1 MMTAHKIRRT
11 LLTLTSFATLGFAV
25 SLPAQ
30 AIEFRS
36 IDGSHNN
43 LDNPTWG
50 ETEIELIRLLEPDYS
65 DGISAP
71 AGMNR
76 PNPRA
81 ISNAIASQSESL
93 PNPFHASD
101 WLWQWGQFVDH
112 DIDLTDPP
120 AGAEPLPIIVPENDL
135 IFTPGSEIP
144 FNRNV
149 AAPGTGTDSNN
160 PRQQVNA
167 ITAYIDGSSV
177 YGSDLERA
185 NFLRSGEGGKL
196 KTSTGN
202 LLPFNT
208 ANLENANPFGVD
220 ADDLFIA
227 GDVRSNEQI
236 GLTAVH
242 TLFVREHN
250 RLADEIAADP
260 NTAEKAAD
268 AGLSVDDYIYQTTR
282 RIVGAQIQAIT
293 YNEFLPLL
301 LGEGA
306 IDPYSGYDDTVNPS
320 ISNEFSTAAYRVG
333 HTMLSSE
340 LQRINN
346 DGTSAGSISLRD
358 SFFNPQEITDNGI
371 DSLLLGLASQKSQ
384 TIDAFIVD
392 DVRNFLFPAG
402 NGGLDLAAVNIQRG
416 RDHGLPSYN
425 EARRGLGLGGY
436 TSFDQIT
443 SDAEIAQRFRDI
455 YGTTDGQDNI
465 DLVDLWIGGIAEDA
479 YNGGMVGELFNVII
493 SDQFQRLQDGDRF
506 FYLTDQDL
514 LNLVPDIGDT
524 RLSDIIVRNTD
535 ITTIQDNA
543 FIVAKDVP
551 EPSALF
557 GLFLIG
563 VFGGSLGQLRQ
574 RQSTNQGHSQSI

>member
-1 MMTAHKIRRT
+1 MMTAHKIRQT

-36 IDGSHNN
+36 IDGSNNN

-50 ETEIELIRLLEPDYS
+50 QAEIELIRLLEPDYS

-81 ISNAIASQSESL
+81 ISNAIASQSESI
-93 PNPFHASD
+93 PNSLNASD

-112 DIDLTDPP
+112 DLDLTDPP
-120 AGAEPLPIIVPENDL
+120 AGARFLPIPVPENDPT
-135 IFTPGSEIP
+135 FTPGSIIP
-144 FNRNV
+144 FRRNA

-196 KTSTGN
+196 KTSAGN

-208 ANLENANPFGVD
+208 ANLHNANPFGVSPD
-220 ADDLFIA
+220 NLFIA
-227 GDVRSNEQI
+227 GDVRANEQVA
-236 GLTAVH
+236 LTAVH

-250 RLADEIAADP
+250 RLAEEIAADP
-260 NTAEKAAD
+260 TTSQKAAD
-268 AGLSVDDYIYQTTR
+268 AGLSVDEYIYQTAR

-306 IDPYSGYDDTVNPS
+306 IDPYSGYDETVNPS

-358 SFFNPQEITDNGI
+358 SFFNPQEITENGI
-371 DSLLLGLASQKSQ
+371 DSLLLGLASQKAQ
-384 TIDAFIVD
+384 AVDALLVD
-392 DVRNFLFPAG
+392 DIRNFLFPAG
-402 NGGLDLAAVNIQRG
+402 TGGLDLAAVNIQRG
-416 RDHGLPSYN
+416 RDHGLPGYN

-479 YNGGMVGELFNVII
+479 YNGGMVGELFNVIL

-506 FYLTDQDL
+506 FYLADQDL
-514 LNLVPDIGDT
+514 LNLRPDIGDT
-524 RLSDIIVRNTD
+524 TLSDIIVRNTD

>member
-1 MMTAHKIRRT
+1 MTAHKIRQT

-36 IDGSHNN
+36 IDGSNNN

-50 ETEIELIRLLEPDYS
+50 EAEIELIRLLEPDYS
-65 DGISAP
+65 DEISAP

-120 AGAEPLPIIVPENDL
+120 EGAEPLPIIVPENDL
-135 IFTPGSEIP
+135 TFTPGSEIP

-167 ITAYIDGSSV
+167 ITAYIDGSNV
-177 YGSDLERA
+177 YGSDIERA
-185 NFLRSGEGGKL
+185 NFLRTGDSGKL
-196 KTSTGN
+196 KTSAGN
-202 LLPFNT
+202 LLIFNT
-208 ANLENANPFGVD
+208 ANLPNANPFGVD
-220 ADDLFIA
+220 AEDLFIA

-260 NTAEKAAD
+260 TTSQKAAD

-282 RIVGAQIQAIT
+282 RIVSAQIQAIT

-306 IDPYSGYDDTVNPS
+306 IDPYSGYDETVNPS

-333 HTMLSSE
+333 HTMLPSE

-358 SFFNPQEITDNGI
+358 SFFKPQEITDNGI
-371 DSLLLGLASQKSQ
+371 DSLLLGLASQKAQ

-425 EARRGLGLGGY
+425 EARQALGLGGY

-506 FYLTDQDL
+506 FYLADQDL

-563 VFGGSLGQLRQ
+563 VFGGTLGQLRQ
-574 RQSTNQGHSQSI
+574 RQSTNKGHSQSI

>member
-1 MMTAHKIRRT
+1 MTVHKIRQT
-11 LLTLTSFATLGFAV
+11 LLTLTSFATLGFAL

-36 IDGSHNN
+36 IDGSNN
-43 LDNPTWG
+43 NRDNPTWG
-50 ETEIELIRLLEPDYS
+50 EAEIELIRLLEPDYS

-81 ISNAIASQSESL
+81 ISNAIASQSESI
-93 PNPFHASD
+93 PNSFNASD

-112 DIDLTDPP
+112 DLDLTDPP
-120 AGAEPLPIIVPENDL
+120 AGARFLPIPVPENDPT
-135 IFTPGSEIP
+135 FTPGSIIP
-144 FNRNV
+144 FRRNA

-185 NFLRSGEGGKL
+185 HFLRSGEGGKL
-196 KTSTGN
+196 KTSAGN

-208 ANLENANPFGVD
+208 ENLENANPFGVD

-227 GDVRSNEQI
+227 GDVRANEQI

-260 NTAEKAAD
+260 TTSQKAAD
-268 AGLSVDDYIYQTTR
+268 AGLSVDEYIYQTAR

-306 IDPYSGYDDTVNPS
+306 IDPYSGYDETVNPS

-358 SFFNPQEITDNGI
+358 SFFNTQEITENGI
-371 DSLLLGLASQKSQ
+371 DSLLLGLASQKAQ
-384 TIDAFIVD
+384 AVDALLVD
-392 DVRNFLFPAG
+392 DIRNFLFPAG
-402 NGGLDLAAVNIQRG
+402 TGGLDLAAVNIQRG

-479 YNGGMVGELFNVII
+479 YNGGMVGELFNVIL

-506 FYLTDQDL
+506 FYLADQDL
-514 LNLVPDIGDT
+514 LNLRPDIGDT
-524 RLSDIIVRNTD
+524 TLSDIIVRNTD

-543 FIVAKDVP
+543 FIVAKDIP

-563 VFGGSLGQLRQ
+563 VFGGTLGQ
-574 RQSTNQGHSQSI
+574 

>member
-1 MMTAHKIRRT
+1 MMTADKIRRT

-36 IDGSHNN
+36 IDGSNNN

-50 ETEIELIRLLEPDYS
+50 EAEIELIRLLEPDYS

-112 DIDLTDPP
+112 DLDLTEPP
-120 AGAEPLPIIVPENDL
+120 AGAEFLPIPVPNNDP
-135 IFTPGSEIP
+135 IFPPGSIIP
-144 FNRNV
+144 FRRNA
-149 AAPGTGTDSNN
+149 AAPGTGTDINN
-160 PRQQVNA
+160 PRQQVNE

-196 KTSTGN
+196 KTSAGN

-208 ANLENANPFGVD
+208 ANLPNANPFGVSPD
-220 ADDLFIA
+220 NLFIA
-227 GDVRSNEQI
+227 GDVRANEQI

-250 RLADEIAADP
+250 QLAEEIAADP
-260 NTAEKAAD
+260 TTPEKAAD
-268 AGLSVDDYIYQTTR
+268 AGLSVDNYIYQTTR

-306 IDPYSGYDDTVNPS
+306 IDPHSGYDETVNPS

-358 SFFNPQEITDNGI
+358 SFFNTQEITDNGI

-384 TIDAFIVD
+384 TIDALLVD
-392 DVRNFLFPAG
+392 DIRNFLFPAG
-402 NGGLDLAAVNIQRG
+402 TGGLDLAAVNIQRG

-455 YGTTDGQDNI
+455 YGTSDGQDNI

-479 YNGGMVGELFNVII
+479 YNSGMVGELFNVII

-506 FYLTDQDL
+506 FYLADQDL

-524 RLSDIIVRNTD
+524 RLSDIIRRNTD
-535 ITTIQDNA
+535 ITNIQDNA

-563 VFGGSLGQLRQ
+563 IFGGTLGKLRQ
-574 RQSTNQGHSQSI
+574 RQSVNIGRSQSI

>member
-1 MMTAHKIRRT
+1 MTVHKIRQT
-11 LLTLTSFATLGFAV
+11 LLTLTSFATLGFAL

-36 IDGSHNN
+36 IDGSNN
-43 LDNPTWG
+43 NRDNPTWG
-50 ETEIELIRLLEPDYS
+50 EAEIKLIRLLEPDYS

-81 ISNAIASQSESL
+81 ISNAIASQSESI
-93 PNPFHASD
+93 PNSFNASD

-112 DIDLTDPP
+112 DLDLTDPP
-120 AGAEPLPIIVPENDL
+120 AGAEFLPIPVPENDPT
-135 IFTPGSEIP
+135 FTPGSIIP
-144 FNRNV
+144 FRRNA

-185 NFLRSGEGGKL
+185 HFLRSGEGGKL
-196 KTSTGN
+196 KTSAGN

-208 ANLENANPFGVD
+208 ENLENANPFGVD

-227 GDVRSNEQI
+227 GDVRANEQI

-260 NTAEKAAD
+260 TTSQKAAD
-268 AGLSVDDYIYQTTR
+268 AGLSVDEYIYQTAR

-306 IDPYSGYDDTVNPS
+306 IDPYSGYDETVNPS

-358 SFFNPQEITDNGI
+358 SFFNTQEITENGI
-371 DSLLLGLASQKSQ
+371 DSLLLGLASQKAQ
-384 TIDAFIVD
+384 AVDALLVD
-392 DVRNFLFPAG
+392 DIRNFLFPAG
-402 NGGLDLAAVNIQRG
+402 TGGLDLAAVNIQRG
-416 RDHGLPSYN
+416 RDHGLPGYN
-425 EARRGLGLGGY
+425 QARRGLGLGGY

-479 YNGGMVGELFNVII
+479 YNGGMVGELFNVIL

-506 FYLTDQDL
+506 FYLADQDL
-514 LNLVPDIGDT
+514 LNLRPDIGDT
-524 RLSDIIVRNTD
+524 TLSDIIVHNTD

-543 FIVAKDVP
+543 FIVAKDIP

-563 VFGGSLGQLRQ
+563 VFGGTLGQWHQ
-574 RQSTNQGHSQSI
+574 RQSINQGYSQSI

>member
-1 MMTAHKIRRT
+1 MMTACKIRQT

-36 IDGSHNN
+36 IDGSNNN

-50 ETEIELIRLLEPDYS
+50 EAEIELIRLLEPDYS

-93 PNPFHASD
+93 PNPFNASD

-112 DIDLTDPP
+112 DLDLTDPP
-120 AGAEPLPIIVPENDL
+120 AGAEFLPIPVPNDDPVFPPRS
-135 IFTPGSEIP
+135 IIP
-144 FNRNV
+144 FRRNA

-185 NFLRSGEGGKL
+185 NFLRTGEGGKL
-196 KTSTGN
+196 KTSAGN

-208 ANLENANPFGVD
+208 ANLENANPFGVSPD
-220 ADDLFIA
+220 NLFIA
-227 GDVRSNEQI
+227 GDVRANEQI
-236 GLTAVH
+236 ALTAVH

-260 NTAEKAAD
+260 TTSQKAAD

-306 IDPYSGYDDTVNPS
+306 IDPHSGYDETVNPS

-333 HTMLSSE
+333 HTMLSPE

-358 SFFNPQEITDNGI
+358 SFFSPQEITKNGI
-371 DSLLLGLASQKSQ
+371 DSLLLGLASQNAQ
-384 TIDAFIVD
+384 AVDAFLVD

-425 EARRGLGLGGY
+425 QARRGLGLGGY

-479 YNGGMVGELFNVII
+479 YNGGMVGELFNVIL

-506 FYLTDQDL
+506 FYLADQDL
-514 LNLVPDIGDT
+514 LNFRPDIGDT
-524 RLSDIIVRNTD
+524 RLSDIIRRNSA

-543 FIVAKDVP
+543 FIIAQDVP

-563 VFGGSLGQLRQ
+563 VFGGTLGQWHQ
-574 RQSTNQGHSQSI
+574 RQSTNKGHSQSI

>member
-43 LDNPTWG
+43 LDDPTWG
-50 ETEIELIRLLEPDYS
+50 EAEIELIRLLEPDYS

-506 FYLTDQDL
+506 FYLADQDL

>member
-43 LDNPTWG
+43 LDDPTWG

-551 EPSALF
+551 N
-557 GLFLIG
+557 
-563 VFGGSLGQLRQ
+563 LRHY
-574 RQSTNQGHSQSI
+574 SDCF

>member
-1 MMTAHKIRRT
+1 MMTAHKIRQT
-11 LLTLTSFATLGFAV
+11 LLTLTSFASLGFAV

-36 IDGSHNN
+36 IDGSNNN

-50 ETEIELIRLLEPDYS
+50 QAEIELIRLLEPDYS

-71 AGMNR
+71 AGVNR

-81 ISNAIASQSESL
+81 ISKAIASQPGSL

-101 WLWQWGQFVDH
+101 WLWQWGQFIDH
-112 DIDLTDPP
+112 DLDLTDPP
-120 AGAEPLPIIVPENDL
+120 EGAEPLPIIVPENDL
-135 IFTPGSEIP
+135 TFTPGSEIP
-144 FNRNV
+144 FRRNA

-185 NFLRSGEGGKL
+185 HFLRTGDGGKL
-196 KTSTGN
+196 KTSAGN

-208 ANLENANPFGVD
+208 ENLPNANPFGVSPD
-220 ADDLFIA
+220 NLFIA
-227 GDVRSNEQI
+227 GDARANEQI

-250 RLADEIAADP
+250 RLAEEIVADP
-260 NTAEKAAD
+260 TTPEKAAN
-268 AGLSVDDYIYQTTR
+268 AGLSVDDYIYQTAR
-282 RIVGAQIQAIT
+282 RIVSAQIQAIT

-306 IDPYSGYDDTVNPS
+306 IDPYSRYDETVNPS

-333 HTMLSSE
+333 HTMLSPE

-346 DGTSAGSISLRD
+346 DGTSAGSISLRN
-358 SFFNPQEITDNGI
+358 SFFNLQEITNNGI

-402 NGGLDLAAVNIQRG
+402 NGGLDLPAVNIQRG
-416 RDHGLPSYN
+416 RDHGLPGYN
-425 EARRGLGLGGY
+425 AARRGLGLGGY

-443 SDAEIAQRFRDI
+443 SNAEIAQRFRDI

-465 DLVDLWIGGIAEDA
+465 DLVDLWMGGIAEDA
-479 YNGGMVGELFNVII
+479 YKGGMVGELFNVII

-506 FYLTDQDL
+506 FYLADQDL

-524 RLSDIIVRNTD
+524 TLSDIIVRNTD

-543 FIVAKDVP
+543 FIIAKDVP

-557 GLFLIG
+557 GLFLVG

-574 RQSTNQGHSQSI
+574 RQSTNKGDSQSI

>member
-1 MMTAHKIRRT
+1 MTVHKIRQT
-11 LLTLTSFATLGFAV
+11 LLTLTSFATLGFAL

-36 IDGSHNN
+36 IDGSNN
-43 LDNPTWG
+43 NRDNPTWG
-50 ETEIELIRLLEPDYS
+50 EAEIELIRLLEPDYS

-81 ISNAIASQSESL
+81 ISNAIASQSESI
-93 PNPFHASD
+93 PNSFNASD

-112 DIDLTDPP
+112 DLDLTDPP
-120 AGAEPLPIIVPENDL
+120 AGARFLPIPVPENDPT
-135 IFTPGSEIP
+135 FTPGSIIP
-144 FNRNV
+144 FRRNA

-185 NFLRSGEGGKL
+185 HFLRSGEGGKL
-196 KTSTGN
+196 KTSAGN

-208 ANLENANPFGVD
+208 ENLENANPFGVD

-227 GDVRSNEQI
+227 GDVRANEQI

-260 NTAEKAAD
+260 TTSQKAAD
-268 AGLSVDDYIYQTTR
+268 AGLSVDEYIYQTAR

-306 IDPYSGYDDTVNPS
+306 IDPYSGYDETVNPS

-358 SFFNPQEITDNGI
+358 SFFNTQEITENGI
-371 DSLLLGLASQKSQ
+371 DSLLLGLASQKAQ
-384 TIDAFIVD
+384 AVDALLVD
-392 DVRNFLFPAG
+392 DIRNFLFPAG
-402 NGGLDLAAVNIQRG
+402 TGGLDLAAVNIQRG

-479 YNGGMVGELFNVII
+479 YNGGMVGELFNVIL

-506 FYLTDQDL
+506 FYLADQDL
-514 LNLVPDIGDT
+514 LNLRPDIGDT
-524 RLSDIIVRNTD
+524 TLSDIIVHNTD

-574 RQSTNQGHSQSI
+574 RQSINQGYSQSI

>member
-506 FYLTDQDL
+506 FYLADQDL

>member
-50 ETEIELIRLLEPDYS
+50 EAEIELIRLLEPDYS

-455 YGTTDGQDNI
+455 YGTTDGQDNA
-465 DLVDLWIGGIAEDA
+465 LP
-479 YNGGMVGELFNVII
+479 
-493 SDQFQRLQDGDRF
+493 R
-506 FYLTDQDL
+506 YLRH
-514 LNLVPDIGDT
+514 N
-524 RLSDIIVRNTD
+524 RWSR
-535 ITTIQDNA
+535 
-543 FIVAKDVP
+543 
-551 EPSALF
+551 
-557 GLFLIG
+557 
-563 VFGGSLGQLRQ
+563 
-574 RQSTNQGHSQSI
+574 

>member
-1 MMTAHKIRRT
+1 MTVHKIRQT
-11 LLTLTSFATLGFAV
+11 LLTLTSFATLGFAL

-36 IDGSHNN
+36 IDGSNN
-43 LDNPTWG
+43 NRDNPTWG
-50 ETEIELIRLLEPDYS
+50 EAEIKLIRLLEPDYS

-81 ISNAIASQSESL
+81 ISNAIASQSESI
-93 PNPFHASD
+93 PNSFNASD

-112 DIDLTDPP
+112 DLDLTDPP
-120 AGAEPLPIIVPENDL
+120 AGARFLPIPVPENDPT
-135 IFTPGSEIP
+135 FTPGSIIP
-144 FNRNV
+144 FRRNA

-185 NFLRSGEGGKL
+185 HFLRSGEGGKL
-196 KTSTGN
+196 KTSAGN

-208 ANLENANPFGVD
+208 ENLENANPFGVD

-227 GDVRSNEQI
+227 GDVRANEQI

-260 NTAEKAAD
+260 TTSQKAAD
-268 AGLSVDDYIYQTTR
+268 AGLSVDEYIYQTAR

-306 IDPYSGYDDTVNPS
+306 IDPYSGYDETVNPS

-358 SFFNPQEITDNGI
+358 SFFNTQEITENGI
-371 DSLLLGLASQKSQ
+371 DSLLLGLASQKAQ
-384 TIDAFIVD
+384 AVDALLVD
-392 DVRNFLFPAG
+392 DIRNFLFPAG
-402 NGGLDLAAVNIQRG
+402 TGGLDLAAVNIQRG
-416 RDHGLPSYN
+416 RDHGLPGYN
-425 EARRGLGLGGY
+425 QARRGLGLGGY

-479 YNGGMVGELFNVII
+479 YNGGMVGELFNVIL

-506 FYLTDQDL
+506 FYLADQDL
-514 LNLVPDIGDT
+514 LNLRPDIGDT
-524 RLSDIIVRNTD
+524 TLSDIIRRNSA

-543 FIVAKDVP
+543 FIIAQDVP

>member
-543 FIVAKDVP
+543 FIVAKDVFP
-551 EPSALF
+551 NLPHYSDCF
-557 GLFLIG
+557 
-563 VFGGSLGQLRQ
+563 
-574 RQSTNQGHSQSI
+574 

>member
-1 MMTAHKIRRT
+1 MMTAHKIRQT

-36 IDGSHNN
+36 IDGSNN
-43 LDNPTWG
+43 NRDNPTWG
-50 ETEIELIRLLEPDYS
+50 EAEIELIRLLEPDYS
-65 DGISAP
+65 DGISTP

-112 DIDLTDPP
+112 DLDLTDPP
-120 AGAEPLPIIVPENDL
+120 AGAEPLPIIVPDNDL
-135 IFTPGSEIP
+135 TFTPGSEIP
-144 FNRNV
+144 FRRNI
-149 AAPGTGTDSNN
+149 AAPGTGTDSDN

-185 NFLRSGEGGKL
+185 DFLRTGEGGKL

-208 ANLENANPFGVD
+208 ENLENANPFGVD

-227 GDVRSNEQI
+227 GDVRANEQI

-260 NTAEKAAD
+260 TTPEKAAD

-306 IDPYSGYDDTVNPS
+306 IDPYSGYDETVNPS

-333 HTMLSSE
+333 HTMLSPE

-358 SFFNPQEITDNGI
+358 SFFKPQEITENGI
-371 DSLLLGLASQKSQ
+371 DSLLLGLASQKAQ
-384 TIDAFIVD
+384 TIDAFVVD

-416 RDHGLPSYN
+416 RDHGLPGYN

-455 YGTTDGQDNI
+455 YGTTEGQDNV

-506 FYLTDQDL
+506 FYLADQDL
-514 LNLVPDIGDT
+514 LNLRPDIGDT
-524 RLSDIIVRNTD
+524 TLSDIIVRNTD

-543 FIVAKDVP
+543 FIIAKDVP

-563 VFGGSLGQLRQ
+563 VFGGTLGQWHQ

>member
-43 LDNPTWG
+43 LDDPTWG